1 MQNSA
6 LKAWL
11 DSSYLSGANQ
21 SWIEQLYEDFL
32 TDPDS
37 VDANW
42 RSTFQQLPGTGVK
55 PDQFHSKT
63 RDYFRRLAK
72 DASRYSSSI
81 SDPDTNT
88 KQVKVL
94 QLINAYRFRGHQH
107 ANLDPLGLWE
117 QENVAD
123 LDPSFHDLTEAD
135 FQESFNVGSFAIG
148 KETMKLGE
156 LISALKQTY
165 CGPIGAE
172 YMHITSTEEKRW
184 IQQRIESGRA
194 ASARKRKTLPQRTDA
209 AEGLE
214 RYLGAKFP
222 GAKRFSLEGGD
233 ALIPMLKEMIRHAGN
248 SGTREVVLV
257 WRTVVV

>member
-55 PDQFHSKT
+55 PDQFHSQT
-63 RDYFRRLAK
+63 REYFRRLAK
-72 DASRYSSSI
+72 DASRYSSTI
-81 SDPDTNT
+81 SDPDTNV

-107 ANLDPLGLWE
+107 ANLDPLGLW
-117 QENVAD
+117 QQDKVAD

-135 FQESFNVGSFAIG
+135 FQETFNVGSFASG

-156 LISALKQTY
+156 LLEALKQTY
-165 CGPIGAE
+165 CGPIG
-172 YMHITSTEEKRW
+172 
-184 IQQRIESGRA
+184 
-194 ASARKRKTLPQRTDA
+194 
-209 AEGLE
+209 
-214 RYLGAKFP
+214 
-222 GAKRFSLEGGD
+222 
-233 ALIPMLKEMIRHAGN
+233 
-248 SGTREVVLV
+248 
-257 WRTVVV
+257 

>member
-55 PDQFHSKT
+55 PDQFHSQT
-63 RDYFRRLAK
+63 REYFRRLAK
-72 DASRYSSSI
+72 DASRYSSTI
-81 SDPDTNT
+81 SDPDTNV

-107 ANLDPLGLWE
+107 ANLDPLGLW
-117 QENVAD
+117 QQDKVAD

-135 FQESFNVGSFAIG
+135 FQEHLQRRFICQRQRNHETRRTAGSTQAN
-148 KETMKLGE
+148 L
-156 LISALKQTY
+156 LRPDWCRVYAHYQ
-165 CGPIGAE
+165 
-172 YMHITSTEEKRW
+172 H
-184 IQQRIESGRA
+184 
-194 ASARKRKTLPQRTDA
+194 
-209 AEGLE
+209 
-214 RYLGAKFP
+214 
-222 GAKRFSLEGGD
+222 
-233 ALIPMLKEMIRHAGN
+233 
-248 SGTREVVLV
+248 
-257 WRTVVV
+257 